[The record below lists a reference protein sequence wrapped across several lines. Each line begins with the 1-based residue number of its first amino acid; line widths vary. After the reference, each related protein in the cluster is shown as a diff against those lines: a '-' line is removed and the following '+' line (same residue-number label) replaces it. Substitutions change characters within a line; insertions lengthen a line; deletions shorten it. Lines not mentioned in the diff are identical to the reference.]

1 MGAYGLLGEHLGHSF
16 SPQIHA
22 LLGDYGYELCEVQP
36 GKLDSFLADTKL
48 DGMNV
53 TIPYKKAVMSHCCA
67 LSREAERIGSVNTL
81 LRTEN
86 GWYGDNTDYF
96 GFRYMLLSGGVD
108 PKGKKALVF
117 GSGGASLTVCAV
129 LSDLGAVP
137 VVISRSGENNY
148 ENLSRHHDAEIL
160 VNTTPVGM
168 YPANGAA
175 VCSLEGFA
183 SCRLVLDLVYNPA
196 RTALLLD
203 AEARGIPAVN
213 GLGMLVAQAH
223 RAAEL
228 FTGSSIPP
236 EKIEEIRACVENQT
250 RNIVLVGM
258 PGCGKTHKGRLLAR
272 RLGRSFVDS
281 DEFFAARYGCTAAEM
296 ILREGEAA
304 FRRAESG
311 VLREL
316 GAKSGLVIATGGG
329 CVTIPEN
336 YELLHQNGLIVWL
349 RRPVSELSTK
359 NRPLSKAGELSK
371 LYEKRRESYE
381 RFADVCVDSAET
393 VEKGVDAIMEVI
405 K

>member
-22 LLGDYGYELCEVQP
+22 LLGDYAYGLFEVP
-36 GKLDSFLADTKL
+36 PEALGSFLTETEL

-53 TIPYKKAVMSHCCA
+53 TIPYKKTVMSHCSG
-67 LSREAERIGSVNTL
+67 LSPEAERIGSVNTL
-81 LRTEN
+81 LRTEH

-96 GFRYMLLSGGVD
+96 GFRYLLLSSGVD

-129 LSDLGAVP
+129 LADMGAVP

-148 ENLSRHHDAEIL
+148 HNLSRHYDAGIL
-160 VNTTPVGM
+160 VNATPVGM
-168 YPANGAA
+168 YPDNGRA
-175 VCSLEGFA
+175 VCPLEGFD
-183 SCRLVLDLVYNPA
+183 SCELVLDLVYNPA
-196 RTALLLD
+196 RTALMLD

-228 FTGSSIPP
+228 FTGSPIPA
-236 EKIEEIRACVENQT
+236 EKIEEIRSGVEKQT

-272 RLGRSFVDS
+272 RLGRRFVDS
-281 DEFFAARYGCTAAEM
+281 DEFFASRHGCTAAEM
-296 ILREGEAA
+296 IVREGESA
-304 FRRAESG
+304 FRRAETE

-316 GAKSGLVIATGGG
+316 GARSGLVIATGGG
-329 CVTIPEN
+329 CVTVPEN
-336 YELLHQNGLIVWL
+336 YALLHQNGLIVWL
-349 RRPVSELSTK
+349 RRPLSRLATK
-359 NRPLSKAGELSK
+359 NRPLSKAGDLSK
-371 LYEKRRESYE
+371 LYEKRRGSYE
-381 RFADVCVDSAET
+381 RFADISVDSAET